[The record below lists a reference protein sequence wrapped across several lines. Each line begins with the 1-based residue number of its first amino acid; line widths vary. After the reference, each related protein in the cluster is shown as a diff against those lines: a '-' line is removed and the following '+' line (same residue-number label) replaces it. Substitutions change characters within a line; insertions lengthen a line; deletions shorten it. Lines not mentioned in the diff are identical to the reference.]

1 MRIAISGA
9 SGFVG
14 RQLVPLLVK
23 KGVDLLLISRD
34 PPKLQDLFPQLAS
47 CGVSQLRSPLKS
59 LKIKKANFT
68 FYQLLRPRV
77 DVVKT
82 GCRRSPS
89 KIQKYSKRRKFLVTV

>member
-59 LKIKKANFT
+59 LKKANFT